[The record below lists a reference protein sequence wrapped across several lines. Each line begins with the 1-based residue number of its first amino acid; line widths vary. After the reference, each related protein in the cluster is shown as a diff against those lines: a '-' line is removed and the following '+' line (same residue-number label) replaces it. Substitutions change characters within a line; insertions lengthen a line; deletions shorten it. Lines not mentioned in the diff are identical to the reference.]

1 MFDDVGGLGAWHRR
15 WCALNNGVLY
25 SWTYPDDE
33 KHKVSQVSTLKTKEI
48 GDMLLRVGHAMLI
61 ATSNLCVVGTLV

>member
-15 WCALNNGVLY
+15 WCALRNGVLY

-33 KHKVSQVSTLKTKEI
+33 KDKVINYCNATIVIKAC
-48 GDMLLRVGHAMLI
+48 LR
-61 ATSNLCVVGTLV
+61 NLNLDQS